1 LAGIYIHIPFCKQ
14 ACNYC
19 NFHFVTS
26 LRRKNELIA
35 AIVHEI
41 SLTPNPDTI
50 ETIYF
55 GGGTPSLCT
64 KDEIQSIIEKIR
76 SVYKVSP
83 AAEITIETN
92 PDDITIEK
100 LNEWK
105 ELGINRL
112 SIGIQSFFEEDLLWM
127 NRAHNELQS
136 KECIELALQAG
147 FTNMS
152 IDLIYGTPL
161 LTDEKWKQNV
171 ETAIAY
177 NIPHL
182 SCYAL
187 TVEPKTPLQ
196 KLITEKKKEDIDNDK
211 QARHFLLLMDWLSQ
225 AGYEHYEISN
235 FAKPGMRSRH
245 NSSYWSGKKYSGFGP
260 AAHSYDGN
268 SRKWNI
274 ANNTSY
280 IESINKDIIPSE
292 KEELTATMRVNE
304 YIMTSLRTTE
314 GMDFIKVA
322 AFINNEVRSKKHDIV
337 KEAEKFIGAGK
348 MVLENNFLKLTSEG
362 KLMADGIAAEL
373 FLTG

>member
-41 SLTPNPDTI
+41 SLTPNPDVI

-64 KDEIQSIIEKIR
+64 KDDIQSIIEEIR
-76 SVYKVSP
+76 SVYNVSP

-112 SIGIQSFFEEDLLWM
+112 SIGIQSFFEEDLVWM
-127 NRAHNELQS
+127 NRAHNALQS
-136 KECIELALQAG
+136 KECIEMALQSG

-152 IDLIYGTPL
+152 IDLIYGIPL

-196 KLITEKKKEDIDNDK
+196 KLITEKKKEDIDSEK

-235 FAKPGMRSRH
+235 FAKPGMRSLH
-245 NSSYWSGKKYSGFGP
+245 NSSYWSGKNYLGFGP

-268 SRKWNI
+268 SRRWNI
-274 ANNTSY
+274 ANNTIY

-292 KEELTATMRVNE
+292 KEELTVTMRVNE
-304 YIMTSLRTTE
+304 YIMTSLRTIE
-314 GMDFIKVA
+314 GMDFTKVA
-322 AFINNEVRSKKHDIV
+322 AFLNNEVRSEKDDIV
-337 KEAEKFIGAGK
+337 KAAEKFIGSGK
-348 MVLENNFLKLTSEG
+348 MIAENNFFKLTNEG
-362 KLMADGIAAEL
+362 RLMADGIAAEL
-373 FLTG
+373 FLTD